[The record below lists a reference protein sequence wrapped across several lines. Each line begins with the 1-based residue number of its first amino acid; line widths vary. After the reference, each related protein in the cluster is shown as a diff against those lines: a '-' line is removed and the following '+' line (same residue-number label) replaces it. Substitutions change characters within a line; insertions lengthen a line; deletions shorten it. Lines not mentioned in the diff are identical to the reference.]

1 MYEIIGLK
9 TARFCPAITKNSTPG
24 SVFENKRR
32 LRWERRKAPC
42 FLIFSFFFKLDM
54 RGRPDF
60 TVNEAQ
66 RATA

>member
-1 MYEIIGLK
+1 MYGIIGLK
-9 TARFCPAITKNSTPG
+9 PLVSVQRLQIKTPLQEA
-24 SVFENKRR
+24 SSKKKEEK
-32 LRWERRKAPC
+32 LP
-42 FLIFSFFFKLDM
+42 IFFFFFFLFCKLDM